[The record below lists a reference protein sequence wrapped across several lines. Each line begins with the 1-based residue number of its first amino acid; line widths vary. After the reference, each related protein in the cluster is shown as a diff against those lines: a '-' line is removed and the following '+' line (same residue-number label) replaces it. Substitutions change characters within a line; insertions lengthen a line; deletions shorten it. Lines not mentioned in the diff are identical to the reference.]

1 MVMEGYSVVS
11 EAVVQRVFW
20 VDWFHHTPHINLTL
34 HPVNDTFSPL
44 SPIYQESL
52 GIIGSV
58 PAGVLI
64 LTLLVL
70 LLYLLTRCCDNKP
83 RKPGSIT
90 CLKVMLVL
98 FAVFTL
104 GALGVSVWGNEEV
117 HEGVT
122 RSVLSLNNINSMV
135 HSLSN
140 QTKLFDETI
149 RRNLQPQLNLFKE
162 TIQRE
167 SIKNA
172 TVEMFII
179 ESLHYMQGNI
189 SEVLLINVEDINA
202 MMSGAEMGGMV
213 RLLGVGELARW
224 VATLGITGILMMIVL
239 VVMIGVARHSR
250 CTLITFSVLGLLAMI
265 LCWGLTSVYLVAS
278 VALSDWCMDPNP
290 FLEDQLSK
298 LVSRDVAAYYLRCD
312 PTRPSPF
319 TRYLTHA
326 QQAANLVLASLNK
339 VTRIA
344 DIYYERKEIH
354 PRLDHLGAFVNQSQR
369 SLGGVAAL
377 LECQSLH
384 HHYRTA
390 LTATCQQAMSGV
402 VYLLLSA
409 AGSGLLFTILVW
421 ITSHT
426 WIYLNHKAE
435 PGTSEERDPF
445 LPGRGSRGGTLTSLG
460 APGYSRP
467 RHSHTPPQTPPF
479 PGTLNGRVYH
489 SDGMGS
495 MGGGSGS
502 APTTVSTMGRGDNHH
517 NHHHHTHSH
526 SHSLGPNHGQ
536 YATLSKQCK
545 TLESSDF
552 Y

>member
-1 MVMEGYSVVS
+1 
-11 EAVVQRVFW
+11 
-20 VDWFHHTPHINLTL
+20 
-34 HPVNDTFSPL
+34 
-44 SPIYQESL
+44 
-52 GIIGSV
+52 
-58 PAGVLI
+58 
-64 LTLLVL
+64 
-70 LLYLLTRCCDNKP
+70 
-83 RKPGSIT
+83 
-90 CLKVMLVL
+90 
-98 FAVFTL
+98 
-104 GALGVSVWGNEEV
+104 
-117 HEGVT
+117 
-122 RSVLSLNNINSMV
+122 MV

-149 RRNLQPQLNLFKE
+149 RRNLEPQLNLFKE
-162 TIQRE
+162 TIQKTNIE
-167 SIKNA
+167 NG

-179 ESLHYMQGNI
+179 ESLRYMQGNI

-202 MMSGAEMGGMV
+202 MMSGAEMGDTV
-213 RLLGVGELARW
+213 HLLGVGELGRW
-224 VATLGITGILMMIVL
+224 VGTLGVTGILMMVVL

-265 LCWGLTSVYLVAS
+265 LCWGLTSVYLVTS

-290 FLEDQLSK
+290 FLEDQLSS

-326 QQAANLVLASLNK
+326 QQAADVVLESLNK

-344 DIYYERKEIH
+344 DAHYERAEIH
-354 PRLDHLGAFVNQSQR
+354 PRLDHLSAYVNKSQR

-390 LTATCQQAMSGV
+390 LSATCYQAMSGV

-421 ITSHT
+421 FTSHT
-426 WIYLNHKAE
+426 WIYLNHKRGSTGPSTTQPSKKNVPAVRVWLNTPPSHPMAIMCVVLGKLSDVRTSTREDSPRWSSLGENQHTNVLPAAGNHKAE

-460 APGYSRP
+460 GPGYSRP

-479 PGTLNGRVYH
+479 PGTLNGRLYH

-502 APTTVSTMGRGDNHH
+502 APTTVSTMGRSDNHH
-517 NHHHHTHSH
+517 NHHHTHSH
-526 SHSLGPNHGQ
+526 SHSVGPNHGQ